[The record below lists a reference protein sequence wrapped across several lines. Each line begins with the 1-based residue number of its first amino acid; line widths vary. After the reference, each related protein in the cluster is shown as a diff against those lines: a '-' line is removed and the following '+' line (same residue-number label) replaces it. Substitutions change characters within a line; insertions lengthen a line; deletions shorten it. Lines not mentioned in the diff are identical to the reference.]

1 MDFFLLT
8 STTIMVGND
17 ITAYYRIGGC
27 CLVYLVHK
35 KSSSLLYLFKGKYY
49 VREFNT
55 YLHLQC

>member
-1 MDFFLLT
+1 
-8 STTIMVGND
+8 MVGND
-17 ITAYYRIGGC
+17 ITANYRIGGC

-35 KSSSLLYLFKGKYY
+35 KSSSLLYLFKGEYY